1 MCIFLILNIVS
12 GLLSGGIE
20 EAMKAL
26 SEKTAKEREEKLA
39 YEREL
44 RKVPIN
50 KDHVELIVREM
61 ELSRTEAERCLR
73 QHGGDPVRTLITL
86 TN

>member
-1 MCIFLILNIVS
+1 MHDFS
-12 GLLSGGIE
+12 GTGILSGGIE

-50 KDHVELIVREM
+50 KEHVELIVQEM
-61 ELSRTEAERCLR
+61 EISKTEAERYLR

-86 TN
+86 TT